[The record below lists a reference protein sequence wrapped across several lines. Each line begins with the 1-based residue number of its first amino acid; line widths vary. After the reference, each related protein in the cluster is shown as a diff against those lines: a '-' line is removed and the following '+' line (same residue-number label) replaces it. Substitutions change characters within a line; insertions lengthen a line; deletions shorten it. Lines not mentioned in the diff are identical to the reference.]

1 MDSTAQL
8 EGAASLLAMRDQD
21 PYGLYA
27 RLRATGPVTWDEGL
41 RAWLVTGHDACAVV
55 ERREDLFG
63 PGMGTLRGAVEITGR
78 RSVLTMEGQAHA
90 ELHRFLARAMAPR
103 EIEPLRPSI
112 RALAEQLLDEVE
124 PEGVVELWERY
135 ASPLPVAVVAR
146 VLGLEHDRAMLARS
160 KAWMEAVL
168 AWRHT
173 YGEDPE
179 IVEAATVAARA
190 SVQDLLPTV
199 RARRD
204 EPADDLIS
212 DLWRVGPAIL
222 PDWSEEDVLD
232 QCRVLFEAGSET
244 TSHLIGTCVA
254 LLAADEALERRVR
267 TEDRALVRLVEEAL
281 RLWTVVHMRVR
292 VARQD
297 VELGGATIRA
307 GERVHP
313 VNASANRDPARY
325 PRPDELD
332 IDRAGYASHLAF
344 NVGPRH
350 CVGAALA
357 RMEAA
362 EALEAVLARVPR
374 VRLDPT
380 REQPRYLG
388 FVARSF
394 RPLWLVLRA

>member
-1 MDSTAQL
+1 
-8 EGAASLLAMRDQD
+8 
-21 PYGLYA
+21 
-27 RLRATGPVTWDEGL
+27 
-41 RAWLVTGHDACAVV
+41 
-55 ERREDLFG
+55 
-63 PGMGTLRGAVEITGR
+63 
-78 RSVLTMEGQAHA
+78 
-90 ELHRFLARAMAPR
+90 
-103 EIEPLRPSI
+103 
-112 RALAEQLLDEVE
+112 
-124 PEGVVELWERY
+124 
-135 ASPLPVAVVAR
+135 
-146 VLGLEHDRAMLARS
+146 
-160 KAWMEAVL
+160 VL

-179 IVEAATVAARA
+179 IVEAATIAARA

-204 EPADDLIS
+204 QPADDLIS
-212 DLWRVGPAIL
+212 ELWRVGPTIL

-254 LLAADEALERRVR
+254 LLAADEALEQRVR
-267 TEDRALVRLVEEAL
+267 SEDGALIRLVEEAL

-292 VARQD
+292 VARED
-297 VELGGATIRA
+297 VELGGVTIRA

-325 PRPDELD
+325 PRPDQLD

-362 EALEAVLARVPR
+362 EALEAILARVPR
-374 VRLDPT
+374 VHLDPG

-394 RPLWLVLRA
+394 RPLWLVLRG